1 MIYIILYLMVL
12 AGILYWLGGI
22 LMETHVPIEQELVKP
37 LENDYL
43 YGVDYIVEEI
53 EEIIEG

>member
-1 MIYIILYLMVL
+1 MIYNILYLMAL

-22 LMETHVPIEQELVKP
+22 LMETHKPIQQELVKP
-37 LENDYL
+37 LKNDYL
-43 YGVDYIVEEI
+43 YGVDYIVEEV